1 MSSIIAGYNGP
12 VDEQQIR
19 ELIDYMNNAW
29 LQGAIE
35 ELPAALDT
43 CFHDQMTIRG
53 ADLQIASAGKDAC
66 IQSYLDFVSQAAIR
80 ECTLEEPSIDLAGDS
95 AVAVYSWDMTYDM
108 DGQTYEESGTDVL
121 MLARVLGRWLITWRA
136 MLPNTAD

>member
-1 MSSIIAGYNGP
+1 
-12 VDEQQIR
+12 VDEQLIR

-35 ELPAALDT
+35 ELPAALDA
-43 CFHDQMTIRG
+43 CFHDQMVIRG

-80 ECTLEEPSIDLAGDS
+80 ECTLEEPTIDLAGDS

-108 DGQTYEESGTDVL
+108 AGQTYEESGTDVL

-136 MLPNTAD
+136 MLPNTVTE